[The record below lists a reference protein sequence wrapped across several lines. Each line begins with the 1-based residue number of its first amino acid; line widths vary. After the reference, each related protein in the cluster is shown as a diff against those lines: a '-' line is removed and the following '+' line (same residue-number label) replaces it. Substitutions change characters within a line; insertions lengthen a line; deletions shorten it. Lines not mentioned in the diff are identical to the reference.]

1 MSPREKDK
9 EGVTEEKLG
18 HAMVKARL
26 LTDNQLKAAFDYHRS
41 LGGSLLEVVTKLG
54 FVQPPALTR
63 FLTEL
68 NSHIPSPTGMKSTAI
83 RAEKSPKPLP
93 EALPGPGGMGTEE
106 VVVLSDTST
115 LPERYASEPSLLE
128 ALIDLLVR
136 KGVIERE
143 ELERS
148 R

>member
-1 MSPREKDK
+1 MSPREK

-54 FVQPPALTR
+54 FVQPPALSR

-68 NSHIPSPTGMKSTAI
+68 NSHLPAGLRSPSV
-83 RAEKSPKPLP
+83 RAEKSPKHPP
-93 EALPGPGGMGTEE
+93 EPPPGPGGTGTEE
-106 VVVLSDTST
+106 AMVLSDLSA
-115 LPERYASEPSLLE
+115 LPERYASEVSLLD
-128 ALIDLLVR
+128 ALIDLLVQ

-143 ELERS
+143 ELGRT

>member
-1 MSPREKDK
+1 
-9 EGVTEEKLG
+9 
-18 HAMVKARL
+18 MVKARL

-54 FVQPPALTR
+54 FVQPPALSR

-68 NSHIPSPTGMKSTAI
+68 NSPVPSGLRSTAA
-83 RAEKSPKPLP
+83 RAEKSPKPPLEP
-93 EALPGPGGMGTEE
+93 PPGPGGTVTGEA
-106 VVVLSDTST
+106 VVLSDTST
-115 LPERYASEPSLLE
+115 LPDRYPSEPSLLE
-128 ALIDLLVR
+128 TLIDLLVR

-143 ELERS
+143 ELERT